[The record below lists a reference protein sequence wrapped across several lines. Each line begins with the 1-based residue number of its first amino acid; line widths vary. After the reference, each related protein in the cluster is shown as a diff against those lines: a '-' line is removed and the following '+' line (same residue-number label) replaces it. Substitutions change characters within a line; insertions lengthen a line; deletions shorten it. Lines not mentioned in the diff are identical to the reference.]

1 MALIREQLA
10 VGPLQC
16 NCTILADPQSR
27 DAVVIDPGEDA
38 DRIVQRLRQRDLRV
52 RYLLHT
58 HAHLDHVG
66 GTSALKQSAG
76 GEVCLHQGDRFL
88 YDDVAGQARMI
99 GLPAPEQPPAVD
111 HWLVGGE
118 VIDVEGFGLDVL
130 HTPGHTPGSCCFL
143 LRPGE
148 GPAVLF
154 AGDTLFLMSIGRT
167 DLPGG
172 DSAQIFDSIR
182 RHLLPL
188 DETTKVVPGHG
199 PGTTIG
205 FEKRANPFLQAL

>member
-1 MALIREQLA
+1 MGLIREQLA

-16 NCTILADPQSR
+16 NCSILADPQTR
-27 DAVVIDPGEDA
+27 EAIVIDPGEDA

-66 GTSALKQSAG
+66 ATAAVKQATEG
-76 GEVCLHQGDRFL
+76 RVCLHQRDSFL
-88 YDDVAGQARMI
+88 YDDVAGQARMV
-99 GLPAPEQPPAVD
+99 GLPAPQQPPPVD
-111 HWLVGGE
+111 HWLAGGE
-118 VIDVEGFGLDVL
+118 VIDVAGFGLDVL

-143 LRPGE
+143 LRHGD

-172 DSAQIFDSIR
+172 DSEQIFASIQR
-182 RHLLPL
+182 ELLCL

>member
-16 NCTILADPQSR
+16 NCTILADPESR
-27 DAVVIDPGEDA
+27 DAIVIDPGEDA
-38 DRIVQRLRQRDLRV
+38 DLIVQRLRRHDLRV

-66 GTSALKQSAG
+66 ATAPVKEALG
-76 GEVCLHQGDRFL
+76 GQACLHDGDRFL
-88 YDDVAGQARMI
+88 YDDVAAQARMI
-99 GLPAPEQPPAVD
+99 GLPAPPAPPPVE
-111 HWLVGGE
+111 HWLQGGE
-118 VIDVEGFGLDVL
+118 TIDVQGFGLRVL

-143 LRPGE
+143 LRQPS
-148 GPAVLF
+148 GPTVLF

-172 DSAQIFDSIR
+172 DSEQILASIQR
-182 RHLLPL
+182 ELLPL
-188 DETTKVVPGHG
+188 DEATKVVPGHG

-205 FEKRANPFLQAL
+205 FEKRSNPFLQAL